1 MRENGATLS
10 LCRAGNSLIYLAH
23 PHTRMAEITIRI
35 GGRNV
40 SVELSEGEARKILND
55 LIFRSTEPT
64 EEIRISTR
72 PEVAS
77 EFTSSASGESVS
89 GSDFLPIPS
98 RDEIMTFIRSQPEY
112 VHSVESAAEHF
123 AHKEVS
129 TADGRAADLWLNS
142 IRGYCRRIRDEIA
155 QNEKGTWKEDRRGR
169 RKTFR
174 FVRQEDNKM
183 ESQGSLLQQFEEGD
197 RTERE

>member
-1 MRENGATLS
+1 M
-10 LCRAGNSLIYLAH
+10 
-23 PHTRMAEITIRI
+23 RMAEITIRI

-64 EEIRISTR
+64 EEIIRISPR
-72 PEVAS
+72 PETSS
-77 EFTSSASGESVS
+77 EFTSAASEESVS

-98 RDEIMTFIRSQPEY
+98 RDEIMTFIRSKPEY
-112 VHSVESAAEHF
+112 THSVESAAEHF
-123 AHKEVS
+123 AHRDVS
-129 TADGRAADLWLNS
+129 AADGRAADMWLNS

-155 QNEKGTWKEDRRGR
+155 QKENGTWKEDRRGR

-174 FVRQEDNKM
+174 FAKQEDNKVG
-183 ESQGSLLQQFEEGD
+183 SQGSPFERCDEGD
-197 RTERE
+197 QTEGE